1 MLAPQAYH
9 FGAGGLRNIDIVAA
23 AAMLS
28 DGAAQNILR
37 AAAPELNL
45 HAVFFLESCRD
56 GVRVV
61 GDGRGIERDDAFFL
75 GAVDQA
81 LIAVGAGVA
90 CNIGDGFGRSRVRND
105 QTNDDREQ
113 AKHRSYS
120 LARPPEAAD

>member
-1 MLAPQAYH
+1 ML
-9 FGAGGLRNIDIVAA
+9 G
-23 AAMLS
+23 
-28 DGAAQNILR
+28 DGTAQNILR

-45 HAVFFLESCRD
+45 HAVFFLEGDSD

-61 GDGRGIERDDAFFL
+61 GDRRRIERDDALFL

-81 LIAVGAGVA
+81 LGAVGAGVVRD
-90 CNIGDGFGRSRVRND
+90 IDDGFGRSRVRKD

-120 LARPPEAAD
+120 LLSRPPAA